1 MTTMVIFPSRGD
13 DALDEFVRLLDR
25 FKLACCVPSN
35 RELVKLAPHV
45 GAKHKHLRLCH
56 LSAPALS
63 DVLSRKRH
71 RPPRWEWVATYV
83 LTCLH
88 VHEGSGA
95 ELNFD
100 GPRSLQGWYEL
111 YQEKFGDPHASG
123 GRARAPMDGPVP
135 ASPVGPS
142 GPPGH
147 PEGPV
152 PPLPASRVLH
162 WQDLHDAALEDW
174 MHRFRR
180 QHSMTHRRYYEL
192 LGRHG
197 VDLLMAAEGAARDR
211 EAACRLGILLL
222 CHDRP
227 NEGMAWLRSA
237 AGDGDEPARILVNA
251 APSRR
256 REMAAELAYEFTL
269 PGYAQEHPTG
279 DGRPT
284 AAEVYYR
291 AAAAAGHMG
300 ATVRLGLILEARG
313 EIAEA
318 LCAYAR
324 AAARCHPD
332 GLRHCERLNDQI
344 IRDPSVL
351 RPEDLPPES

>member
-1 MTTMVIFPSRGD
+1 MVIFPSRGGA
-13 DALDEFVRLLDR
+13 ALDEFVQMLDR
-25 FKLACCVPSN
+25 FKHACCVPSN
-35 RELVKLAPHV
+35 RELVKLAPQV
-45 GAKHKHLRLCH
+45 IAKHKGLRLCH

-83 LTCLH
+83 LTCLF
-88 VHEGSGA
+88 VHERSGA

-111 YQEKFGDPHASG
+111 YQEKFGDARVPG
-123 GRARAPMDGPVP
+123 GRTPAPLDGAVP
-135 ASPVGPS
+135 ASPAE
-142 GPPGH
+142 PPGR
-147 PEGPV
+147 PADDPV
-152 PPLPASRVLH
+152 PPLLPSDIRR

-174 MHRFRR
+174 MHRLRS
-180 QHSMTHRRYYEL
+180 QQSMAHRRYFEL
-192 LGRHG
+192 LGQHG

-227 NEGMAWLRSA
+227 HEGMAWLRSA

-269 PGYAQEHPTG
+269 PGYAQEHPAG

-284 AAEVYYR
+284 ASEVYYQ
-291 AAAAAGHMG
+291 AAAVAGHMG

-318 LCAYAR
+318 RCAFAR

-332 GLRHCERLNDQI
+332 GLFHWERLNDQI
-344 IRDPSVL
+344 TQDHQ
-351 RPEDLPPES
+351 